1 MAVAAGKKA
10 ATVENLGDS
19 LSRSAAHPA
28 VNYAADKTIRRMKL
42 SNIDNR
48 LDVDIGADGA
58 TLSSCT
64 E

>member
-10 ATVENLGDS
+10 ATADNLGDS

-28 VNYAADKTIRRMKL
+28 VNYAADRTSRHMKL
-42 SNIDNR
+42 SNVDNR
-48 LDVDIGADGA
+48 LDVDIDADGA
-58 TLSSCT
+58 TLSSCI